1 MIMKGAE
8 PMDIRVNDELTLK
21 KPHPCGCDRFLVLR
35 VGMDFKIR
43 CQSCSHEMMLPRK
56 KVEKSIKTVSR
67 DGEKV
72 GVRSGE

>member
-1 MIMKGAE
+1 MILKGAE

-43 CQSCSHEMMLPRK
+43 CQSCSREMMLPRK

>member
-56 KVEKSIKTVSR
+56 KVEKSIKSVSR

>member
-1 MIMKGAE
+1 MKGAE

-56 KVEKSIKTVSR
+56 KVEKSIKSVSR
-67 DGEKV
+67 DGEMV

>member
-1 MIMKGAE
+1 MILKGAE

-43 CQSCSHEMMLPRK
+43 CQSCSREMMLPRK
-56 KVEKSIKTVSR
+56 KVEKSIKSVSR